1 MATACPHSLTQL
13 SSSSQMRLLLS
24 AWDGECLTK
33 QQLVSAY
40 VSVQCSVQMAEYTG
54 IDQYGKRATNGLFP
68 VDTWYILTIM
78 DCGLNAIRCKFSI
91 SFTRDSA
98 TYAMPGINT

>member
-1 MATACPHSLTQL
+1 MRSADRFVGGNCL
-13 SSSSQMRLLLS
+13 SSFTNSAFLFIQMRLLLS

-54 IDQYGKRATNGLFP
+54 IDQYGKHAANGFFP
-68 VDTWYILTIM
+68 VDTCY
-78 DCGLNAIRCKFSI
+78 
-91 SFTRDSA
+91 
-98 TYAMPGINT
+98 